1 MCFFILDDPLRGY
14 VYDATNVNIVKKNE
28 KNRILYFE
36 AANTGR

>member
-14 VYDATNVNIVKKNE
+14 VYDDTNVNIVKKKE